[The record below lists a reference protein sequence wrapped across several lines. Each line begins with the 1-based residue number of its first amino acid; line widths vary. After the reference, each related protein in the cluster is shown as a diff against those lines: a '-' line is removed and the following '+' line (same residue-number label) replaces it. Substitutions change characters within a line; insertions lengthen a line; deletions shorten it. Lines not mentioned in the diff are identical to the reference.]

1 MTVGSG
7 GKYDG
12 ECELV
17 LAMTGGK
24 TTCVIVVDGVRG
36 TGFSMSTRD
45 PRHIAVTINTLRDFA
60 NQLEADL
67 KKLSQ

>member
-1 MTVGSG
+1 MALGG

-45 PRHIAVTINTLRDFA
+45 PRHLAMTAGVLREVA
-60 NQLEADL
+60 AQLEADMR
-67 KKLSQ
+67 KLAQ